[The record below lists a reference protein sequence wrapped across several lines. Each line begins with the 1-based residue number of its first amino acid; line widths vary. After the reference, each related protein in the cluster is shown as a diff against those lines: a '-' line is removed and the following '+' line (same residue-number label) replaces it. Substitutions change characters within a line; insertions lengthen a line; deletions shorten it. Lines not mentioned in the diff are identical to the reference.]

1 MTQDD
6 LNTPTAESQSN
17 TLGLVGFIV
26 SIVGLLTGGC
36 LAPIG
41 LVLSIIAVFKQ
52 PRGFA
57 IAGIVISLIG
67 LLVFLVLLLPVVL
80 VFVAIGVAGALI
92 SQTIGEFTG
101 PLNNYYDTN
110 GTYPATLDEVGIDLS
125 VLDEAYGGGWQ
136 YNRAADGQSFTIVG
150 PGPDGQLD
158 TEDDFTIAVDRTRY
172 TGTVGGRQVFDV
184 NFGGGD
190 GAESSAPATPDTPA
204 PDAEPDAG

>member
-6 LNTPTAESQSN
+6 LNTPIAESQSN

-26 SIVGLLTGGC
+26 SIEGQITGGC
-36 LAPIG
+36 LEPIG

-136 YNRAADGQSFTIVG
+136 YNRAPDGQSFTIVG

>member
-6 LNTPTAESQSN
+6 LNTPIAESQSN

-26 SIVGLLTGGC
+26 SIVGLITGGC

-57 IAGIVISLIG
+57 IAGIVISLVGLLLFVVILLPIIG
-67 LLVFLVLLLPVVL
+67 LILLAG
-80 VFVAIGVAGALI
+80 VAIAAVTEAI
-92 SQTIGEFTG
+92 DDFTG

-110 GTYPATLDEVGIDLS
+110 GAYPATLDEVGIDLS

-136 YNRAADGQSFTIVG
+136 YNRAPDGQSFTIVG

-172 TGTVGGRQVFDV
+172 TGTVGGQQVFDV

-190 GAESSAPATPDTPA
+190 GAESSAPQTPDTPA